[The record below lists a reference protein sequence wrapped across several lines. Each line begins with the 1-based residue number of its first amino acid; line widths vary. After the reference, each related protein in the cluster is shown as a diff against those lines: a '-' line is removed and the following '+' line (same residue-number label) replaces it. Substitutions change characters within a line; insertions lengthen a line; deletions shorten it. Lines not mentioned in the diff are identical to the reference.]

1 MKGGR
6 AAAGGVGGTGGGVGG
21 GKADGMEV
29 VTPALGSKDKMLDQ
43 SITLLR
49 EGQGEERSNILLTI
63 LVFLMEGQAA
73 QKLEVQKKEKETQ
86 ELKLK
91 LRFLLF
97 ESTIWRVWEENK
109 RSRRLKWEL

>member
-63 LVFLMEGQAA
+63 LVL
-73 QKLEVQKKEKETQ
+73 QKKEKETQ